1 MFFLDYFAKEKFDVE
16 EAAIVV
22 RGITEGCRRG
32 RCSLVGNMT
41 AEIPLMYA
49 LGDYDLAEF
58 FHGRGL

>member
-1 MFFLDYFAKEKFDVE
+1 ME

-22 RGITEGCRRG
+22 RGITEGCRRA